1 MLNRPGER
9 FSKLSKAFCYIKK
22 KLFLSAPSS
31 FAKVWLFINF
41 KWKNLKYVGLF
52 CTKTPKERKTMDD
65 RNTFRARKCERVP
78 SCSKPR
84 SQNESTCDIFKWKI
98 TFCFQHSFSQ
108 EICEDQVTCWARC
121 YSVGHVWVLLIIDVA
136 GLVHF
141 YSSNKLQ
148 HLTLFVEQQIW
159 TTEYSIVQLKSSR
172 RYNCYHGVALAT
184 TQSTS
189 AAKPLLPSVN
199 LFACSLETFNNLAIF
214 IQGSR
219 LYGRLDFA
227 AWVTPSLF
235 LKGDV

>member
-1 MLNRPGER
+1 
-9 FSKLSKAFCYIKK
+9 
-22 KLFLSAPSS
+22 
-31 FAKVWLFINF
+31 
-41 KWKNLKYVGLF
+41 
-52 CTKTPKERKTMDD
+52 MDD

-227 AWVTPSLF
+227 NSMSYRKPLS
-235 LKGDV
+235 